1 MLTQCDGVE
10 WVELETSASTG
21 HEQMLTNPTP
31 WPSLSGDSSFNLT
44 RAIKKHEAYINQN
57 EYFLCYLILIIA
69 PVRKTFIVSNKNK
82 CL

>member
-57 EYFLCYLILIIA
+57 EYFFVLFDINYCSCQKKHL
-69 PVRKTFIVSNKNK
+69 
-82 CL
+82 